1 MWDQLTPADIQ
12 RAKDRLTALRTV
24 TLSRHAEE
32 IKRLD
37 IEQAELEAFER
48 LAAAF
53 AQRYSDSAAASQPTT
68 EGQPAV
74 AIVADKDASEP
85 ARSEVPWASPSPDL
99 PVHHHASPNF
109 GTPPRLRRFVQ

>member
-12 RAKDRLTALRTV
+12 RARDRLTALRTV

-48 LAAAF
+48 LATAF
-53 AQRYSDSAAASQPTT
+53 AQRYSNSAASQPTT
-68 EGQPAV
+68 EAQPG
-74 AIVADKDASEP
+74 
-85 ARSEVPWASPSPDL
+85 SPE
-99 PVHHHASPNF
+99 
-109 GTPPRLRRFVQ
+109 GGRRPRLRSARTTARHTCFAASAFRFLGTP